1 MANHKLTLQENR
13 RHKSSTAIY
22 QTTAARFRN
31 APLHPRSGRRGLTS
45 AHSTTSPVPESQNEK
60 RGGSENTR
68 RGLLN
73 DWWDKLR
80 HQSQLNQ
87 FYSPSN
93 SDREKGSG
101 GRGQCTESKQSELQR
116 RRRTSIQRRRR
127 HKQSIGPTP
136 SDYLTAVLQNP
147 HLLSQQSSDVLKKP
161 DRLSFQTILAEYL
174 RLVDPVLVRTRDIH
188 TAHELDSALK
198 EVFCERHLEYLAA
211 RQYGIA
217 DVMTWAWILKSN
229 TVYDAILRI
238 FALEGEQVNQHHGAV
253 RKVPT
258 FIPLMLLRRS
268 RFDAR
273 TFRLILIYFLH
284 LMGGEPIPTLRSALR
299 SIEKKT
305 RNMMELQSGKHD
317 SPIDAST
324 CMLSVIRLLRHARQ
338 VWPQTQLTIARAL
351 ADFLLHSNVQENC
364 SEVSTGRINRYRAE
378 KFNLCLWLLSLPSKP
393 GPFVS
398 ASIQQ
403 QAQFELLK
411 AMASHKPVLPVT
423 RRGYQGV
430 IAVQL
435 AHKKTLAE
443 RQAAELKAPSWPPWK
458 EEKLGIDSH
467 RGIEGMTS
475 RAMQVMT
482 QMKEAGYSHTRWEEV
497 SSIFAGWD
505 TDRSPTIQTRTL
517 MRRPQSLPEPRGS
530 TQDDQAIWVARIRA
544 TRTVRE
550 AWACFLSYQGQ
561 GLSPRSSIYT
571 AMAEK
576 LIFRRKAVEAHFN
589 ETSGALPGDG
599 PEIFPEPA
607 SARDL
612 MYVHTEPPT
621 LDELLRQ
628 MLSDGI
634 KPSGK
639 LLELL
644 LWAAPSFR
652 SGLDYLRSSNLSN
665 DQIQA
670 LCTVRGYGDHSV
682 QQQKTLTE
690 LPNSLF
696 SSFVGFLC
704 KFSNFNPLY
713 LARADIR
720 TADLFPVVMGHYRA
734 RRHAGTST
742 TLFESSET
750 GEDLQ
755 PPMTLSHA
763 VQLVKLRNSQH
774 PLPWI
779 RLLSALGTDRI
790 TVPYRKMSRTTQRV
804 LAWHEVLEVAK
815 LMQERKIEMGLQG
828 FQILCN
834 TYAGAVSSGKW
845 HPMAAED
852 GLELIIHAKRNG
864 SLPHLGWVCDTFED
878 MTDAGPPILKLYF
891 DRLVLPDPATSPFH
905 EDFMISEETST
916 SPQETVPSMLH
927 VPSSAVLHAFVR
939 ALGIAGDNTGLL
951 NLLQWMS
958 NHASTLKEAADEYLN
973 GERMMRR
980 TLVAAR
986 VFIEGPPWG
995 QPSLR
1000 DSNDPEKLVFPDVL
1014 VEEAYD
1020 IITETPLWDGWPSD
1034 EEVRDYVNRETR
1046 L

>member
-1 MANHKLTLQENR
+1 M
-13 RHKSSTAIY
+13 
-22 QTTAARFRN
+22 
-31 APLHPRSGRRGLTS
+31 
-45 AHSTTSPVPESQNEK
+45 
-60 RGGSENTR
+60 
-68 RGLLN
+68 
-73 DWWDKLR
+73 
-80 HQSQLNQ
+80 
-87 FYSPSN
+87 
-93 SDREKGSG
+93 
-101 GRGQCTESKQSELQR
+101 
-116 RRRTSIQRRRR
+116 
-127 HKQSIGPTP
+127 
-136 SDYLTAVLQNP
+136 AVLQNA
-147 HLLSQQSSDVLKKP
+147 HLTSQQPSDELKKP

-174 RLVDPVLVRTRDIH
+174 RLVEPVLVRTRDIH
-188 TAHELDSALK
+188 AAQELELDSALK

-229 TVYDAILRI
+229 TVYDAIIRI
-238 FALEGEQVNQHHGAV
+238 FALEGKQGNQHHGAV

-273 TFRLILIYFLH
+273 TFRLVLIYFLH
-284 LMGGEPIPTLRSALR
+284 LMSGEPIPTLRSALG
-299 SIEKKT
+299 SIKKET
-305 RNMMELQSGKHD
+305 GYMMELQSAKRD

-324 CMLSVIRLLRHARQ
+324 CMLSVVRLLRHARQ

-351 ADFLLHSNVQENC
+351 ADFLTHSSVQENC
-364 SEVSTGRINRYRAE
+364 SEVSAGRINRYRAE
-378 KFNLCLWLLSLPSKP
+378 KFNLCLWLLSLPSKL

-482 QMKEAGYSHTRWEEV
+482 QMREAGYSHTRWEEV

-550 AWACFLSYQGQ
+550 AWACFLSYQDQ
-561 GLSPRSSIYT
+561 GLSPRLSIYT

-576 LIFRRKAVEAHFN
+576 LIFRRKAVEAHFD
-589 ETSGALPGDG
+589 ETSDALPGDG

-612 MYVHTEPPT
+612 IYVHSEPPT
-621 LDELLRQ
+621 LDELLRR

-665 DQIQA
+665 DQIES

-682 QQQKTLTE
+682 KQQRTLTR

-704 KFSNFNPLY
+704 KYSNFNPLY
-713 LARADIR
+713 LARSDIR

-734 RRHAGTST
+734 KRHAGTST
-742 TLFESSET
+742 TLFENSQT

-755 PPMTLSHA
+755 HPMTLSHA

-779 RLLSALGTDRI
+779 RLLSALGADRI
-790 TVPYRKMSRTTQRV
+790 SVPYRKMSRTTQRV
-804 LAWHEVLEVAK
+804 LAWHEVLEVAR

-828 FQILCN
+828 FQILCS
-834 TYAGAVSSGKW
+834 TYAGAVSSGDR

-852 GLELIIHAKRNG
+852 GLELVIHAKRNG
-864 SLPHLGWVCDTFED
+864 SLPHLGWVCETFED
-878 MTDAGPPILKLYF
+878 MTDAGIDILKGYF

-905 EDFMISEETST
+905 DDFMLSEETTTDS
-916 SPQETVPSMLH
+916 QETIPSMLH
-927 VPSSAVLHAFVR
+927 VPSPAVLHAFVR

-951 NLLQWMS
+951 SILQWMS

-986 VFIEGPPWG
+986 VFVEGPPWG
-995 QPSLR
+995 KPSLR

-1034 EEVRDYVNRETR
+1034 EEVREYVNRETR